1 MNNWEKMVGDF
12 VDANKNS
19 LYDRVLVLVSIGS
32 SKACSLSTHTSQKL
46 LNYTENWSVYKCC
59 YIKRGKPDNVLFFSL
74 TKKRDEI
81 WQLGGEI

>member
-1 MNNWEKMVGDF
+1 MLYNARDQNSAIFNWITKIVMNNWEKMVGDF

-46 LNYTENWSVYKCC
+46 LNYTEN
-59 YIKRGKPDNVLFFSL
+59 
-74 TKKRDEI
+74 
-81 WQLGGEI
+81 